1 MTPPEKPARGLLIAA
16 PASNSGKTTITLG
29 LLRALVRAGRDVVS
43 AKAGPDY
50 IDPRFHAAATR
61 TDCINLDPWAMRP
74 ELLGALYANLG
85 GQRDLVLV
93 EGMMGLFD
101 GAADGSGSAADL
113 AATLGLPVILVVD
126 VASQAHSVAALVR
139 GFAGHRGDIRIGGLI
154 LNRVGGPRHEAMLR
168 AALEPLGVPVVG
180 VVNRDSRLELPSRHL
195 GLVQAQEH
203 ETLEAFLET
212 AAGIVGG
219 AVDLDTL
226 VSLAAGNEA
235 GKGAATKAGEATLPP
250 LGQRMA
256 IARDEA
262 FAFAYP
268 HHLSAWREA
277 GAELSFFSPLAN
289 ETPSRDADA
298 VFLPGGYPELH
309 AGRLA
314 GNTAFLAGLRT
325 AASDGTCVYGECGG
339 YMVLGRG
346 LVDAAG
352 ARHAMAGL
360 LALETS
366 FAERRL
372 HLGYRRLRP
381 VSDFPFS
388 DFPWSAPVSAHEF
401 HYASISEEGGGERL
415 FEASDALG
423 QDLGLVGLREGSVAG
438 SFMHVID
445 LRNG

>member
-1 MTPPEKPARGLLIAA
+1 MISPVRSEAGARGLLVAA
-16 PASNSGKTTITLG
+16 PASNSGKTTVTLG
-29 LLRALVRAGRDVVS
+29 LLRALVRTGHNVVS

-74 ELLGALYANLG
+74 ELLRALYADHG
-85 GQRDLVLV
+85 SQRDMLLV

-113 AATLGLPVILVVD
+113 AAMLGLPVILVVD
-126 VASQAHSVAALVR
+126 VAAQAHSVAALVA
-139 GFAGHRGDIRIGGLI
+139 GFARHRPETCIAGLI
-154 LNRVGGPRHEAMLR
+154 LNRVGGPRHETMLR
-168 AALEPLGVPVVG
+168 TALEPVGIPVFG
-180 VVNRDSRLELPSRHL
+180 VVNRDSHLELPSRHL

-212 AAGIVGG
+212 AADIVGG
-219 AVDLDTL
+219 AVDLDAL
-226 VSLAAGNEA
+226 VSLTESNGDAA
-235 GKGAATKAGEATLPP
+235 AASVSTLPP

-268 HHLSAWREA
+268 HHLSAWRDA
-277 GAELSFFSPLAN
+277 GAELAFFSPLEDQA
-289 ETPSRDADA
+289 PSGDADA
-298 VFLPGGYPELH
+298 IFLPGGYPELH

-314 GNTAFLAGLRT
+314 GNTAFLDGLRS
-325 AASDGTCVYGECGG
+325 AASRGTRIYGECGG

-346 LVDAAG
+346 LVDAQG
-352 ARHAMAGL
+352 DRHAMAGL

-366 FAERRL
+366 FASRKL
-372 HLGYRRLRP
+372 HLGYRRLQP
-381 VSDFPFS
+381 VG
-388 DFPWSAPVSAHEF
+388 DFPWGQPMSGHEF
-401 HYASISEEGGGERL
+401 HYASTSEESGGEPL
-415 FEASDALG
+415 FKATDTLG
-423 QDLGLVGLREGSVAG
+423 QDLGPAGLRQGSVAG

>member
-1 MTPPEKPARGLLIAA
+1 MLVAA

-29 LLRALVRAGRDVVS
+29 LLRALVRAGHDVVS

-61 TDCINLDPWAMRP
+61 ADCINLDPWAMRP
-74 ELLGALYANLG
+74 DFLRSLYASH
-85 GQRDLVLV
+85 GQSRDVVVV

-113 AATLGLPVILVVD
+113 AATLGLPVVLVVD
-126 VASQAHSVAALVR
+126 VAAQAHSVAALVR
-139 GFAGHRGDIRIGGLI
+139 GFAGHRPDIEIAGII
-154 LNRVGGPRHEAMLR
+154 LNRVGGPRHETMLR
-168 AALEPLGVPVVG
+168 AALAPLGITVLG
-180 VVNRDSRLELPSRHL
+180 VINRDSRLELPSRHL

-203 ETLEAFLET
+203 ETLETFLET
-212 AAGIVGG
+212 AADIIGG
-219 AVDLDTL
+219 AIDLDALT
-226 VSLAAGNEA
+226 SLAASNGD
-235 GKGAATKAGEATLPP
+235 EATAGASTVPP

-268 HHLSAWREA
+268 HHLSAWRHA
-277 GAELSFFSPLAN
+277 GAELNFFSPLENQA
-289 ETPSRDADA
+289 PSQDADA
-298 VFLPGGYPELH
+298 IFLPGGYPELH

-314 GNTAFLAGLRT
+314 GNAVFLDGLHF
-325 AASDGTCVYGECGG
+325 AASKGTCVYGECGG
-339 YMVLGRG
+339 YMVLGQG

-352 ARHAMAGL
+352 DRHAMAGL

-366 FAERRL
+366 FAERKL
-372 HLGYRRLRP
+372 HLGYRRLKP
-381 VSDFPFS
+381 VA
-388 DFPWSAPVSAHEF
+388 DFPWGHPVSAHEF

-423 QDLGLVGLREGSVAG
+423 QDLGLAGLREGSVAG

-445 LRNG
+445 MQNG